1 MRKILVRSAVLIMA
15 AAVVLAS
22 ERSWAV
28 GQAKAYMERGADQME
43 KKHYDQAIASLK
55 QAVQA
60 DPKSA
65 DAYNLLGMAYRH
77 RYNQVHIKDLK
88 NKEVAAFQKAIEVDP
103 NNWVALINLGSTY
116 YYMGEKDKAAPLFK
130 KALSLNPNHPEKA
143 ELEKM
148 IQEGEKK
155 P

>member
-1 MRKILVRSAVLIMA
+1 MRKILVWSAVLLMA
-15 AAVVLAS
+15 VAAVLTP
-22 ERSWAV
+22 ERGWAAN
-28 GQAKAYMERGADQME
+28 QAKTFMERGADQME
-43 KKHYDQAIASLK
+43 KKHYDQAIDSFK

-77 RYNQVHIKDLK
+77 RYIQVLKDLK
-88 NKEVAAFQKAIEVDP
+88 DKEVAAFQKAIEVDP
-103 NNWVALINLGSTY
+103 NNWVALVNLGSSY
-116 YYMGEKDKAAPLFK
+116 YYMGEKAKAAPLFK

-148 IQEGEKK
+148 IKEGEKK